1 MKKLNEILQKISIIS
16 TTNYDLLSILIE
28 SAIIF
33 IVYYILKKATHHI
46 VYKKME
52 GRKEYII
59 NHTLQILLNILE
71 CLSFIIIWNSFIK
84 NLMTLISVI
93 SAAITISLR
102 ELILN
107 FFCGIYINIKKP
119 FKVEDRIEIDGI
131 KGDVTNIFALSFEVV
146 EVSTNETH
154 GQSTGIIVTFPS
166 SIVLTK
172 PIKNITK
179 GFKYI
184 WDEIV
189 IKIDLQSDLQ
199 KNKNEI
205 YKIIN
210 NNEIIKNIPHKMKN
224 QINYINSTN
233 RIYYNKLD
241 PIIYTRIVDNYIEL
255 TVRYLMH
262 PKKARYVESE
272 IWNKIYNSYKDNKIN
287 LYTN

>member
-1 MKKLNEILQKISIIS
+1 MQKLNEILQKISIIN
-16 TTNYDLLSILIE
+16 TTNYDLLSILFE
-28 SAIIF
+28 STIIF
-33 IVYYILKKATHHI
+33 IIYYILKKIIQHI

-71 CLSFIIIWNSFIK
+71 CLSFIIIWNNFIK

-93 SAAITISLR
+93 SAAMTISLR

-224 QINYINSTN
+224 QINYIN
-233 RIYYNKLD
+233 
-241 PIIYTRIVDNYIEL
+241 

-272 IWNKIYNSYKDNKIN
+272 IWNKIYNSYKENKIN

>member
-1 MKKLNEILQKISIIS
+1 MQKMNEILQKISIIN
-16 TTNYDLLSILIE
+16 TTNYNLLSILIE

-33 IVYYILKKATHHI
+33 IVYYILKKTIHHI

-71 CLSFIIIWNSFIK
+71 CLSFIIIWNNFIK

-287 LYTN
+287 LYIN

>member
-1 MKKLNEILQKISIIS
+1 MKKLNEILQKISIINK
-16 TTNYDLLSILIE
+16 TNYDLFSILIE

-33 IVYYILKKATHHI
+33 IVYYILKKTTHHI

-71 CLSFIIIWNSFIK
+71 CLSFIIIWNNFIK

-199 KNKNEI
+199 KNKKEI

-272 IWNKIYNSYKDNKIN
+272 IWNKIYNSYKENRIN

>member
-1 MKKLNEILQKISIIS
+1 MRFFNEIMQKINIIS
-16 TTNYDLLSILIE
+16 TTNYNLLSLLLE
-28 SAIIF
+28 STFIF
-33 IVYYILKKATHHI
+33 IFYGILRKVIHHI
-46 VYKKME
+46 IYKKME
-52 GRKEYII
+52 GRKEYFI

-71 CLSFIIIWNSFIK
+71 CLSFIIIWNNFIK

-93 SAAITISLR
+93 SAAMTIALR

-107 FFCGIYINIKKP
+107 FFCGLYINIKKP

-131 KGDVTNIFALSFEVV
+131 KGDVTNIFALSFEIV
-146 EVSTNETH
+146 EVSTNELH

-184 WDEIV
+184 WDEII
-189 IKIDLQSDLQ
+189 IKIDLKGDLQ

-210 NNEIIKNIPHKMKN
+210 NNEIIKSIPPKMKN

-233 RIYYNKLD
+233 RIYYNKFD
-241 PIIYTRIVDNYIEL
+241 PVIYTRIVDNYIEL

-272 IWNKIYNSYKDNKIN
+272 IWNKIYKSYKDNKIN
-287 LYTN
+287 LYIT

>member
-1 MKKLNEILQKISIIS
+1 MQKMNEILQKISVIN
-16 TTNYDLLSILIE
+16 TTNYNLLSILIE

-33 IVYYILKKATHHI
+33 IVYYILKKTIHHI

-71 CLSFIIIWNSFIK
+71 CLSFIIIWNNFIK

-172 PIKNITK
+172 PIKNINK

-210 NNEIIKNIPHKMKN
+210 NN
-224 QINYINSTN
+224 
-233 RIYYNKLD
+233 
-241 PIIYTRIVDNYIEL
+241 
-255 TVRYLMH
+255 
-262 PKKARYVESE
+262 
-272 IWNKIYNSYKDNKIN
+272 
-287 LYTN
+287 

>member
-1 MKKLNEILQKISIIS
+1 MQKLNEILQKINIIN
-16 TTNYDLLSILIE
+16 TTNYDLLSILFE

-33 IVYYILKKATHHI
+33 IIYYILKKKIHHI

-71 CLSFIIIWNSFIK
+71 CLSFIIIWNNFIK

-93 SAAITISLR
+93 SAAMTISLR

-233 RIYYNKLD
+233 RIYYNKFD

-272 IWNKIYNSYKDNKIN
+272 IWNKIYNSYKENKIN

>member
-1 MKKLNEILQKISIIS
+1 MQKLNEILQKINIIN
-16 TTNYDLLSILIE
+16 TTNYDLLSILFE

-33 IVYYILKKATHHI
+33 IVYYILKKIIQHI

-71 CLSFIIIWNSFIK
+71 CLSFIIIWNNFIK

-184 WDEIV
+184 WDEIIV
-189 IKIDLQSDLQ
+189 KIDLQSDLQ

-272 IWNKIYNSYKDNKIN
+272 IWNKIYNSYKENKIN

>member
-1 MKKLNEILQKISIIS
+1 MQKMNEILQKISIIN
-16 TTNYDLLSILIE
+16 TTNYDLLSILFE
-28 SAIIF
+28 STIIF
-33 IVYYILKKATHHI
+33 IIYYILKKIIQHI

-71 CLSFIIIWNSFIK
+71 CLSFIIIWNNFIK

-93 SAAITISLR
+93 SAAMTISLR

-272 IWNKIYNSYKDNKIN
+272 IWNKIYNSYKENKIN

>member
-1 MKKLNEILQKISIIS
+1 MQKMNEILQKISIIN
-16 TTNYDLLSILIE
+16 TTNYDLLSILFE

-33 IVYYILKKATHHI
+33 IVYYILKKTIHHI
-46 VYKKME
+46 VYKRME

-71 CLSFIIIWNSFIK
+71 CLSFIIIWNNFIK

-146 EVSTNETH
+146 EVSTNETN

-272 IWNKIYNSYKDNKIN
+272 IWNKIYNSYKENKIN

>member
-1 MKKLNEILQKISIIS
+1 MQKMNEILQKISIIN
-16 TTNYDLLSILIE
+16 TTNYDLLSILFE

-33 IVYYILKKATHHI
+33 IVYYILKKTIHHI

-71 CLSFIIIWNSFIK
+71 CLSFIIIWNNFIK

-146 EVSTNETH
+146 EVSTNETN

-272 IWNKIYNSYKDNKIN
+272 IWNKIYNSYKENKIN

>member
-1 MKKLNEILQKISIIS
+1 MQKMNEILQKISIIN
-16 TTNYDLLSILIE
+16 TTNYDLLSILFE

-33 IVYYILKKATHHI
+33 IVYYILKKTIHHI

-71 CLSFIIIWNSFIK
+71 CLSFIIIWNNFIK

-272 IWNKIYNSYKDNKIN
+272 IWNKIYNSYKENKIN

>member
-1 MKKLNEILQKISIIS
+1 MQKLNEILQKINIIN
-16 TTNYDLLSILIE
+16 TTNYDLLSILFE

-33 IVYYILKKATHHI
+33 IVYYILKKIIQHI

-71 CLSFIIIWNSFIK
+71 CLSFIIIWNNFIK

-184 WDEIV
+184 WDEIIV
-189 IKIDLQSDLQ
+189 KIDLQSDLQ

-241 PIIYTRIVDNYIEL
+241 PIIYTRIVDNYVEL

-272 IWNKIYNSYKDNKIN
+272 IWNKIYNSYKENKIN

>member
-1 MKKLNEILQKISIIS
+1 MQIMNEILKKINIIN
-16 TTNYDLLSILIE
+16 TTNYNLLSILIE

-33 IVYYILKKATHHI
+33 IVYYILKKGIHHI
-46 VYKKME
+46 VYKKMD
-52 GRKEYII
+52 GRKEYIT

-71 CLSFIIIWNSFIK
+71 CLSFIIIWNNFIK

-93 SAAITISLR
+93 SAAITIALR

-131 KGDVTNIFALSFEVV
+131 RGDVTNIFALSFEVV

-184 WDEIV
+184 WDEII
-189 IKIDLQSDLQ
+189 IKIDLESDLQ
-199 KNKNEI
+199 KSKNEI

-210 NNEIIKNIPHKMKN
+210 SNEIIKNIPNKMKN

-233 RIYYNKLD
+233 RIYYNKFD
-241 PIIYTRIVDNYIEL
+241 PIIYTRIVDNYVEL
-255 TVRYLMH
+255 TIRYLMH

-272 IWNKIYNSYKDNKIN
+272 IWNKVYKSYKENKIN
-287 LYTN
+287 LYIK

>member
-1 MKKLNEILQKISIIS
+1 MQKLNEILQKINIIN
-16 TTNYDLLSILIE
+16 TTNYDLLSILFE

-33 IVYYILKKATHHI
+33 IIYYILKKIIQHI

-71 CLSFIIIWNSFIK
+71 CLSFIIIWNNFIK

-184 WDEIV
+184 WDEIIV
-189 IKIDLQSDLQ
+189 KIDLQSDLQ

-233 RIYYNKLD
+233 RIYYNKFD

-272 IWNKIYNSYKDNKIN
+272 IWNKIYNSYKENKIN
-287 LYTN
+287 LYIN

>member
-1 MKKLNEILQKISIIS
+1 MNEILQKISIIN
-16 TTNYDLLSILIE
+16 TTNYDLLSILFE

-33 IVYYILKKATHHI
+33 IVYYILKKTIHHI
-46 VYKKME
+46 VYKRME

-71 CLSFIIIWNSFIK
+71 CLSFIIIWNNFIK

-146 EVSTNETH
+146 EVSTNETN

-272 IWNKIYNSYKDNKIN
+272 IWNKIYNSYKENKIN

>member
-1 MKKLNEILQKISIIS
+1 MQKLNEILQKINIIN
-16 TTNYDLLSILIE
+16 TTNYDLLSILFE

-33 IVYYILKKATHHI
+33 IIYYILKKIIQHI

-71 CLSFIIIWNSFIK
+71 CLSFIIIWNNFIK

-184 WDEIV
+184 WDEIIV
-189 IKIDLQSDLQ
+189 KIDLQSDLQ

-233 RIYYNKLD
+233 RIYYNKFD

-272 IWNKIYNSYKDNKIN
+272 IWNKIYNSYKENKIN

>member
-1 MKKLNEILQKISIIS
+1 MQKLNEILQKINIIN
-16 TTNYDLLSILIE
+16 TTNYDLLSILFE

-33 IVYYILKKATHHI
+33 IIYYILKKIIQHI

-71 CLSFIIIWNSFIK
+71 CLSFIIIWNNFIK

-184 WDEIV
+184 WDEIIV
-189 IKIDLQSDLQ
+189 KIDLQSDLQ

-272 IWNKIYNSYKDNKIN
+272 IWNKIYNSYKENKIN

>member
-1 MKKLNEILQKISIIS
+1 MQKMNEILQKISVIN
-16 TTNYDLLSILIE
+16 TTNYNLLSILIE

-33 IVYYILKKATHHI
+33 IVYYILKKTIHHI

-71 CLSFIIIWNSFIK
+71 CLSFIIIWNNFIK

-107 FFCGIYINIKKP
+107 FFCGLYINIKKP

-131 KGDVTNIFALSFEVV
+131 RVEVV

-210 NNEIIKNIPHKMKN
+210 NNEIIKNIPHKMEN

-287 LYTN
+287 LYIN

>member
-1 MKKLNEILQKISIIS
+1 MQKMNEILQKISVIN
-16 TTNYDLLSILIE
+16 TTNYNLLSILIE

-33 IVYYILKKATHHI
+33 IVYYILKKTIHHI

-71 CLSFIIIWNSFIK
+71 CLSFIIIWNNFIK

-172 PIKNITK
+172 PIKNINK

-210 NNEIIKNIPHKMKN
+210 NNEIIKNIPHKMEN

-287 LYTN
+287 LYIN

>member
-1 MKKLNEILQKISIIS
+1 MQKMNEILQKISIIN
-16 TTNYDLLSILIE
+16 TTNYNLLSILIE

-33 IVYYILKKATHHI
+33 IVYYILKKTIHHI

-71 CLSFIIIWNSFIK
+71 CLSFIIIWNNFIK

-184 WDEIV
+184 WDEIIV
-189 IKIDLQSDLQ
+189 KIDLQSDLQ

-233 RIYYNKLD
+233 RIYYNKFD

-272 IWNKIYNSYKDNKIN
+272 IWNKIYNSYKENKIN
-287 LYTN
+287 LYIN

>member
-1 MKKLNEILQKISIIS
+1 MQKLNEILQKINIIN
-16 TTNYDLLSILIE
+16 TTNYDLLSILFE

-33 IVYYILKKATHHI
+33 IIYYILKKIIQHI

-71 CLSFIIIWNSFIK
+71 CLSFIIIWNNFIK

-184 WDEIV
+184 WDEIIV
-189 IKIDLQSDLQ
+189 KIDLQSDLQ

-272 IWNKIYNSYKDNKIN
+272 IWNKIYNSYKENKIN
-287 LYTN
+287 LYIN

>member
-1 MKKLNEILQKISIIS
+1 MQKMNEILQKISVIN
-16 TTNYDLLSILIE
+16 TTNYNLLSILIE

-33 IVYYILKKATHHI
+33 IVYYILKKTIHHI

-71 CLSFIIIWNSFIK
+71 CLSFIIIWNNFIK

-184 WDEIV
+184 WDEIIV
-189 IKIDLQSDLQ
+189 KIDLQSDLQ

-233 RIYYNKLD
+233 RIYYNKFD

-272 IWNKIYNSYKDNKIN
+272 IWNKIYNSYKENKIN
-287 LYTN
+287 LYIN

>member
-1 MKKLNEILQKISIIS
+1 MQKLNEILQKISIIN
-16 TTNYDLLSILIE
+16 TTNYDLLSILFE
-28 SAIIF
+28 STIIF
-33 IVYYILKKATHHI
+33 IIYYILKKKIHHI

-71 CLSFIIIWNSFIK
+71 CLSFIIIWNNFIK

-93 SAAITISLR
+93 SAAMTISLR

-272 IWNKIYNSYKDNKIN
+272 IWNKIYNSYKENKIN

>member
-1 MKKLNEILQKISIIS
+1 MQKMNEILQKISVIN
-16 TTNYDLLSILIE
+16 TTNYNLLSILIE

-33 IVYYILKKATHHI
+33 IVYYILKKTIHHI

-71 CLSFIIIWNSFIK
+71 CLSFIIIWNNFIK

-210 NNEIIKNIPHKMKN
+210 NNEIIKNIPHKMEN

-287 LYTN
+287 LYIN

>member
-1 MKKLNEILQKISIIS
+1 MQKLNEILQKINIIN
-16 TTNYDLLSILIE
+16 TTNYDLLSILFE

-33 IVYYILKKATHHI
+33 IVYYILKKIIQHI

-71 CLSFIIIWNSFIK
+71 CLSFIIIWNNFIK

-184 WDEIV
+184 WDEIIV
-189 IKIDLQSDLQ
+189 KIDLQSDLQ

-233 RIYYNKLD
+233 RIYYNKFD

-272 IWNKIYNSYKDNKIN
+272 IWNKIYNSYKENKIN
-287 LYTN
+287 LYIN

>member
-1 MKKLNEILQKISIIS
+1 MQKLNEILQKISIIN
-16 TTNYDLLSILIE
+16 TTNYDLLSILFE
-28 SAIIF
+28 STIIF
-33 IVYYILKKATHHI
+33 IIYYILKKIIQHI

-71 CLSFIIIWNSFIK
+71 CLSFIIIWNNFIK

-93 SAAITISLR
+93 SAAMTISLR

-272 IWNKIYNSYKDNKIN
+272 IWNKIYNSYKENKIN

>member
-1 MKKLNEILQKISIIS
+1 MKKLNEILQKISIIN
-16 TTNYDLLSILIE
+16 TTNYDLFSILIE

-33 IVYYILKKATHHI
+33 IVYYILKKTTHHI

-71 CLSFIIIWNSFIK
+71 CLSFIIIWNNFIK

-199 KNKNEI
+199 KNKKEI

-272 IWNKIYNSYKDNKIN
+272 IWNKIYNSYKENKIN

>member
-1 MKKLNEILQKISIIS
+1 MQKMNEILQKISIIN
-16 TTNYDLLSILIE
+16 TTNYDLLSILFE

-33 IVYYILKKATHHI
+33 IVYYILKKTIHHI

-71 CLSFIIIWNSFIK
+71 CLSFIIIWNNFIK

-146 EVSTNETH
+146 EVSTNETN

-272 IWNKIYNSYKDNKIN
+272 IWNRIYNSYKENKIN